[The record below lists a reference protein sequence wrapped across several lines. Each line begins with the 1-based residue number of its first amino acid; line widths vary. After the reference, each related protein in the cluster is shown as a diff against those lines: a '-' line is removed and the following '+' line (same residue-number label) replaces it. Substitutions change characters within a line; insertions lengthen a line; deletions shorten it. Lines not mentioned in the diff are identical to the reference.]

1 MHLPRLPVLVLLP
14 ALLSPAA
21 VWGWGT
27 LGHKATAML
36 ATRLLSRPA
45 AREIRSLLQS
55 QSLMTVSTWA
65 DYYAHT
71 SEGRYSASWHWIDA
85 RDSPPQS
92 CGIEL
97 PRDCNVGDSDS
108 AGGRSVS
115 GSGCIVSAIANHT
128 ARLGDRGGP
137 WAERQMSLKWLVH
150 FLGDIHQPL
159 HTENL
164 MRGGNGIEVAFDGHH
179 TNLHHVWDTS
189 IPERLVGG
197 NGASDAVRWAD
208 ALRADI
214 TAGRR
219 WGSDAPAAWGDC
231 LDPSR
236 GSDCA
241 LAWAQETNAWVCSY
255 VLPPSY
261 PDGFA
266 GSELNGSYYDGAVDI
281 VELQIARAGWRLAM
295 WLNAV
300 LADAGDSRAESW
312 ADWLARVLGIEGDL

>member
-1 MHLPRLPVLVLLP
+1 MHLPRYPALLLLL

-27 LGHKATAML
+27 LGHKTTAML

-45 AREIRSLLQS
+45 AREVRSLLQS

-65 DYYAHT
+65 DDFAHT
-71 SEGRYSASWHWIDA
+71 SEGRYSAPWHYIDA
-85 RDSPPQS
+85 HDSPPNA
-92 CGIEL
+92 CGVEL
-97 PRDCNVGDSDS
+97 SRDCD
-108 AGGRSVS
+108 SVS
-115 GSGCIVSAIANHT
+115 GRKSSGCVVSAIANHT
-128 ARLGDRGGP
+128 ARLRDRDVP
-137 WAERQMSLKWLVH
+137 WAERQRSLKFLVH

-159 HTENL
+159 HTEDL
-164 MRGGNGIEVAFDGHH
+164 LRGGNGIEVAFDGHH

-197 NGASDAVRWAD
+197 NSVRDAVRWAD
-208 ALRADI
+208 SLRADI

-231 LDPSR
+231 LDPSL

-241 LAWAQETNAWVCSY
+241 LAWAQESNAWMCSY
-255 VLPPSY
+255 VLPPTY
-261 PDGFA
+261 PDGFI

-281 VELQIARAGWRLAM
+281 VELQVARAGWRLAM
-295 WLNAV
+295 WLNAI
-300 LADAGDSRAESW
+300 LADAGDTRAEPW
-312 ADWLARVLGIEGDL
+312 ADWLARILGIGGDL